1 MLWITKLPKSPR
13 PAPAPSATSF
23 SLGLQDAGQFGV
35 ATGRRG
41 FNRTSFNKSTSAPFV
56 AVFISCGSGAVRT
69 SLNGRLR
76 LCSIAYFTYGCSSIS
91 LWSTFPAPLS
101 NLIPQCKQNS
111 IKSAGTPPYSI
122 KFYNFLDD

>member
-56 AVFISCGSGAVRT
+56 AVFISCRRIDQLNSPLCAATLIHLAWPGAVRT
-69 SLNGRLR
+69 RSEEHTSEL
-76 LCSIAYFTYGCSSIS
+76 
-91 LWSTFPAPLS
+91 
-101 NLIPQCKQNS
+101 
-111 IKSAGTPPYSI
+111 KSRGM
-122 KFYNFLDD
+122 LL